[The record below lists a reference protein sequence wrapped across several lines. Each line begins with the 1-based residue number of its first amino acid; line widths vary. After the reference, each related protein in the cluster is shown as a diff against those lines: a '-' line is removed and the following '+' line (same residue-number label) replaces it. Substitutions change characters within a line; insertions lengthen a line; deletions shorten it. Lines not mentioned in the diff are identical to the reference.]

1 MINETTHNKYTLKKT
16 GNCLIGGGTQ
26 DGMPSRNYLFGNEII
41 GIFGNDYLE
50 KVFLDY
56 NLNWIIEQIQQGNI
70 KNPHQK
76 HNLKEIQNA
85 KWIYIESKYKN
96 FDDGFKTIDKSNLGQ
111 ITTQEY
117 DKFYQEELT
126 KIREHE
132 LKEFANHLDKSEKAK
147 IETHNYYTSS
157 WRDSSH
163 ETIDHIIDVKWS
175 KFKKQI
181 EGFNLVK
188 YNPTSISNFE
198 SFNYLKLGFQNTYE
212 EVANMGENKTLLEM
226 IFEPR
231 IINSKWELNLTD
243 FVLENKD
250 KDKLILRTPAYLN
263 PQKQICPIINAQAN
277 QPGGLADKDLLLINE
292 KGWLFGYDYEK
303 QMAGKY
309 DGQIT
314 IDLTEKEQEKIN
326 ELDLN
331 KTAWKLSLRN
341 KDLKN

>member
-1 MINETTHNKYTLKKT
+1 MTNQKYNKYTIKKI
-16 GNCLIGGGTQ
+16 GNCLTGGGTQ

-50 KVFLDY
+50 KAFLKN
-56 NLNWIIEQIQQGNI
+56 NLNWIIEQIQEGNI

-85 KWIYIESKYKN
+85 EWIYTQSKYKN
-96 FDDGFKTIDKSNLGQ
+96 FDDGFKTINKSNLGQ
-111 ITTQEY
+111 ITEQEW
-117 DKFYQEELT
+117 DKFYQTERK
-126 KIREHE
+126 KIDEYE
-132 LKEFANHLDKSEKAK
+132 LKKFADHLNKNEKAK
-147 IETHNYYTSS
+147 IETHHYYTTS
-157 WRDSSH
+157 WRDGSH
-163 ETIDHIIDVKWS
+163 ETIGHLVDVEWS
-175 KFKKQI
+175 TFKRQF

-212 EVANMGENKTLLEM
+212 KVSNMMENETLLEI

-231 IINSKWELNLTD
+231 KINSNWELNLTD
-243 FVLENKD
+243 FVIEKKD
-250 KDKLILRTPAYLN
+250 KDKLILRTPAYLD
-263 PQKQICPIINAQAN
+263 PRKQICSIINATAK
-277 QPGGLADKDLLLINE
+277 QPGGLRDKDLLLINE

-303 QMAGKY
+303 QMEGKY

-314 IDLTEKEQEKIN
+314 IDLTEQEQEKIIR
-326 ELDLN
+326 LDLN

-341 KDLKN
+341 K

>member
-16 GNCLIGGGTQ
+16 GNCLTGGGTQ

-50 KVFLDY
+50 KAFINND
-56 NLNWIIEQIQQGNI
+56 LNWIMKEIQQGNM

-85 KWIYIESKYKN
+85 EWIFTKSKYKN
-96 FDDGFKTIDKSNLGQ
+96 FDDGFKTKNKSNLGQ
-111 ITTQEY
+111 ITNQEGNE
-117 DKFYQEELT
+117 FYQKEKKRISEYNLKKFKDRYQNEKT
-126 KIREHE
+126 KIER
-132 LKEFANHLDKSEKAK
+132 
-147 IETHNYYTSS
+147 HNYYTVS
-157 WRDSSH
+157 WRDGSH
-163 ETIDHIIDVKWS
+163 ETISHLIDVKWS
-175 KFKKQI
+175 NFKKQI

-188 YNPTSISNFE
+188 YNPTSISNPE
-198 SFNYLKLGFQNTYE
+198 SFEYLKLGFQNTYE
-212 EVANMGENKTLLEM
+212 EVSNMMKNKTLLEIM
-226 IFEPR
+226 LEPR
-231 IINSKWELNLTD
+231 KINSNWELNLTD
-243 FVLENKD
+243 FVLEKKD
-250 KDKLILRTPAYLN
+250 KDKLIFRTPAYLD
-263 PQKQICPIINAQAN
+263 PRKQIYAIIDAVAK